1 MKPRSAGA
9 NMKTAAGIGTAEA
22 LVQFAYVTNG
32 SSTIGR
38 RTLPVLIVINPVKFR
53 ELQLVYI

>member
-1 MKPRSAGA
+1 
-9 NMKTAAGIGTAEA
+9 MKTAAGIGTAEA

-53 ELQLVYI
+53 ELQLVYIEINK